1 MKTYFSMNNIEIGT
15 KMQILKTEE
24 IVILFKIFHYPT
36 LFQVKN
42 ADGRLAVY
50 KTHELKILNE
60 E

>member
-1 MKTYFSMNNIEIGT
+1 
-15 KMQILKTEE
+15 KTEE